1 MLWVSDMLVR
11 DRIAGFH
18 AEAAHDRLIRA
29 LTPPVTP
36 EPQRR
41 PRAHAW
47 WRRLIG
53 LRIRVSR
60 QDVARA

>member
-1 MLWVSDMLVR
+1 MLWVTEMLVR

-47 WRRLIG
+47 WRRLMG
-53 LRIRVSR
+53 LQIRLFR
-60 QDVARA
+60 QYAARA